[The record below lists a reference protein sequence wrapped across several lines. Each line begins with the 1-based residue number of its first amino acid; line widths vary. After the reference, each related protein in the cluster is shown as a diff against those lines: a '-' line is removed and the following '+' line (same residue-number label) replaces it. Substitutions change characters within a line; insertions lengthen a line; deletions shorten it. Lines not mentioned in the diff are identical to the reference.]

1 MITKESNQT
10 SAARSEP
17 RETNEMSRYTA
28 GPKPRTQRPTDKVNP
43 SMWLRPVNPVKPRI
57 LIVHD
62 DDNIAK
68 HLEII
73 LLHAGLASERVKSMQ
88 VACEYARSGRFQVVV
103 TTPVLGDGSWKRLA
117 DVDSHYRPG
126 FVVILVATTFDL
138 NEWGQAL
145 EDGAFD
151 VLDALHE
158 LPNVAEAARR
168 ALWAAYLK
176 GAGPRPETPSYEGV
190 A

>member
-1 MITKESNQT
+1 
-10 SAARSEP
+10 
-17 RETNEMSRYTA
+17 
-28 GPKPRTQRPTDKVNP
+28 
-43 SMWLRPVNPVKPRI
+43 
-57 LIVHD
+57 
-62 DDNIAK
+62 
-68 HLEII
+68 
-73 LLHAGLASERVKSMQ
+73 
-88 VACEYARSGRFQVVV
+88 
-103 TTPVLGDGSWKRLA
+103 
-117 DVDSHYRPG
+117 
-126 FVVILVATTFDL
+126 VILVATTFDL

-145 EDGAFD
+145 EDGAFE